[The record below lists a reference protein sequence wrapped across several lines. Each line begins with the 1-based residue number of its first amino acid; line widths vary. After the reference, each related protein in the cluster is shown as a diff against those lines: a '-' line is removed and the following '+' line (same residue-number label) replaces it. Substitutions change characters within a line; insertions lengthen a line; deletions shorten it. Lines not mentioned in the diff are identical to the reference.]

1 MCGEEPAGPV
11 TWMAVCAAMTG
22 LLIAGAPSLRDFSS
36 PYGLAEPEPMGRQI
50 ARRVGVAA
58 VRE

>member
-1 MCGEEPAGPV
+1 
-11 TWMAVCAAMTG
+11 MAVCAAMTG